1 NDVSLQINKQEY
13 VTIIGHNGSGKSTL
27 SKILIGVL
35 FSNNGRIDIFGNSF
49 NKITLSKVRRFLG
62 IVFQNPDNQFIGS
75 TVEYDIAFG
84 LENKGV
90 DSKDMPDIIYNSAK
104 KVRMEN
110 FLDKEP
116 LNLSGGQKQRI

>member
-1 NDVSLQINKQEY
+1 RGLIPQKINDIAIEIKNLSFKYSEDAPLALNDVSLQINKQEY

-90 DSKDMPDIIYNSAK
+90 DSK
-104 KVRMEN
+104 
-110 FLDKEP
+110 
-116 LNLSGGQKQRI
+116 